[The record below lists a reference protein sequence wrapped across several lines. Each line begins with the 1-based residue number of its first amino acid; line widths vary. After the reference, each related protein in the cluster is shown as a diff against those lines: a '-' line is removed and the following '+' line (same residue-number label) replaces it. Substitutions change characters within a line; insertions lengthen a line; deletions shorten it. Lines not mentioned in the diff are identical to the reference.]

1 MGLALGGLAT
11 VAPIAHR
18 AAFAQETPRLA
29 DAPRP
34 DEATGSRENA
44 GDPDGA
50 AAANRD
56 EALAR
61 TIVQRAD
68 DIRFPRESFQVEVRV
83 ASTVGG
89 QAQEPRRYR
98 ILSKGVGNTIVLT
111 LEPSSERGQNLLM
124 KGRELWVFMP
134 EVSQPVRLSLSQ
146 RLTGQVANGDLA
158 RANFAGDY
166 TPSLAGTERIDGQ
179 DHHVLE
185 LVAAERGVTYPKV
198 RYWVRASNHFPHKAE
213 FYSASGRLL
222 KTCRYE
228 HYQPLGGRVR
238 PTRVVMT
245 DALRS
250 GDESIVE
257 YSLMRLVDLPERT
270 FSKEYLRRL

>member
-1 MGLALGGLAT
+1 M
-11 VAPIAHR
+11 APIAHR
-18 AAFAQETPRLA
+18 GAFAQETPRLA
-29 DAPRP
+29 DVPRP
-34 DEATGSRENA
+34 DEATGSRESA

-50 AAANRD
+50 AAASRD

-111 LEPSSERGQNLLM
+111 LEPSTERGQNLLM

-166 TPSLAGTERIDGQ
+166 TPSLAGTERIDGH

-198 RYWVRASNHFPHKAE
+198 RYWVRASNYFPHKAE

-228 HYQPLGGRVR
+228 QYQPLGGRVR

-245 DALRS
+245 DALRG

>member
-1 MGLALGGLAT
+1 M
-11 VAPIAHR
+11 APIAHR
-18 AAFAQETPRLA
+18 AAAAQETPRIE
-29 DAPRP
+29 DAPRSHEP
-34 DEATGSRENA
+34 AGSRDT
-44 GDPDGA
+44 GVGPGA
-50 AAANRD
+50 AAAGDGD

-83 ASTVGG
+83 VSTVAG

-146 RLTGQVANGDLA
+146 RLTGQVSNGDLA

-166 TPSLAGTERIDGQ
+166 TPSLVGSERIEGH
-179 DHHVLE
+179 DHYVLE

-213 FYSASGRLL
+213 FFSASGRLL
-222 KTCRYE
+222 KVCRYE
-228 HYQPLGGRVR
+228 QFQPLGGRVR

-245 DALRS
+245 DALKS

-257 YSLMRLVDLPERT
+257 YSLLRLVDLPDRT